1 MISKLGRHGAGPA
14 ERDANARRAQPP
26 AAPRTSI
33 AYELAL
39 AGLALVSVAI
49 GVYDFLHPRARP
61 GFTWLDWVDL
71 AIVALFVADFAASAR
86 RRGSLRAYAREN
98 WWEVPSLVPITGAMV
113 AALEGYPVVRALRL
127 ARLVRL
133 LRILRAAGVAARLRS
148 SWGLLSRVA
157 RRSRVAVLL
166 SAGGAITFVG
176 SVAGWLAERHANERM
191 AAYPDALWWA
201 LNMFSNVAYVDW
213 QPVTGWGRVVA
224 GVLEFLGIAFIGVF
238 AASVTNALLREDDD
252 RTGGGGAARGE
263 RDG

>member
-1 MISKLGRHGAGPA
+1 MA
-14 ERDANARRAQPP
+14 ERDPRAEGL
-26 AAPRTSI
+26 
-33 AYELAL
+33 AYEL
-39 AGLALVSVAI
+39 GLALLAVVSVAI
-49 GVYDFLHPRARP
+49 GVYDFLHPRASP

-71 AIVALFVADFAASAR
+71 AIVGVFVADFVAGAR
-86 RRGSLRAYAREN
+86 RRGSFAAHAREN

-148 SWGLLSRVA
+148 SWSLLSRVA
-157 RRSRVAVLL
+157 RRSRILLLLGTGALIVAV
-166 SAGGAITFVG
+166 G
-176 SVAGWLAERHANERM
+176 SLAGWLAERHANERM
-191 AAYPDALWWA
+191 ASYPDALWWA

-238 AASVTNALLREDDD
+238 AASVTNALIKE
-252 RTGGGGAARGE
+252 E
-263 RDG
+263 